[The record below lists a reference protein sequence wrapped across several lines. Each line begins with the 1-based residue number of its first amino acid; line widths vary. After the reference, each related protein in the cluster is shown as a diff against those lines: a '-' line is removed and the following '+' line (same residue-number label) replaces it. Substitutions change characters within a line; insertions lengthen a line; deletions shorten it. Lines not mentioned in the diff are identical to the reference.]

1 MSGGIRNKKERA
13 QKTPVTFKLDSQTFQ
28 IKGGAFYLRDL
39 RDVKCATWNIGVDP
53 SSAFKA

>member
-28 IKGGAFYLRDL
+28 IKGEAFYL
-39 RDVKCATWNIGVDP
+39 RDVKCATWNIGFDP